1 MQAPGQVDGVRGC
14 RTQTGGEGME
24 EEGLEDSG
32 APGTPGVSEELLF
45 PPRTAWPWP
54 PSSCRPVYSRPSRL
68 PWPPRPPQT
77 APCSCLSSETAVSS
91 AATATPPALEPLGL
105 ARGAAWPP
113 PSSLREPVRAC
124 TRPPYHAAREPSP
137 APPPPPPPR
146 PAGGGRG
153 RWPCTISS
161 GGAGQGCPV
170 KE

>member
-1 MQAPGQVDGVRGC
+1 
-14 RTQTGGEGME
+14 ME

-124 TRPPYHAAREPSP
+124 TPPALPC
-137 APPPPPPPR
+137 APR
-146 PAGGGRG
+146 ALLEVAGGGGPAPFPRAVRG
-153 RWPCTISS
+153 RDVP
-161 GGAGQGCPV
+161 
-170 KE
+170 